1 MCHAGLDGSFCAS
14 CPRPISRHMA
24 PKKPVESVAAAAEWV
39 CAECECE
46 NDATDALCAA
56 CDAPRPAAAP
66 QGDGGDERYAGY
78 KVALVTAVEEVA
90 GKKLRVVTLDT
101 GVAGQHLRVVTAATN
116 VVQGSRVVVA
126 TVGALVPDGAG
137 ETVAVKKASVG
148 GVPSEGM
155 LCDGPMLGWTGGG
168 AGAAALL
175 PESFPVGS
183 TPPDKRPRMDGK

>member
-1 MCHAGLDGSFCAS
+1 MCHAGLDGSFCALL
-14 CPRPISRHMA
+14 PTHFPPMA
-24 PKKPVESVAAAAEWV
+24 PKSKPVEAVAATEWV

-46 NDATDALCAA
+46 NEATDDMCAA
-56 CDAPRPAAAP
+56 CDAPRPAAA
-66 QGDGGDERYAGY
+66 QGEGDDSSRYAGY
-78 KVALVTAVEEVA
+78 KVALVTAVEDVA
-90 GKKLRVVTLDT
+90 DKKLKVVVLDV
-101 GVAGQHLRVVTAATN
+101 GVAGQHLRVVTSATN
-116 VVQGSRVVVA
+116 VVEGSRVVVA

-137 ETVAVKKASVG
+137 ETVAVKKTAVG

-175 PESFPVGS
+175 PDTFPVGS